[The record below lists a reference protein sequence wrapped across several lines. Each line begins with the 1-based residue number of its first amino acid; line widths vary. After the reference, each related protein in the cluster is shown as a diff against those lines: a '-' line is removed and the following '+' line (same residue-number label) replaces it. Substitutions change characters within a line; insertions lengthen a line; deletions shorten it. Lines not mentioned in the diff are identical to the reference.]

1 MTLRT
6 SLSKSSCEIFNS
18 FRCILL
24 TKYECKKKKEKR
36 IPKEGVDITM
46 CNKTIAAL
54 KGDEKDQNITSKER
68 SQTKTDE
75 VLRSMVYICLGSIHT
90 ITPITR

>member
-1 MTLRT
+1 
-6 SLSKSSCEIFNS
+6 
-18 FRCILL
+18 
-24 TKYECKKKKEKR
+24 
-36 IPKEGVDITM
+36 M